1 MKWNTVSHFS
11 LLNHSLLKHLL
22 SSDFSTSQKIL
33 FTMRDL
39 QYGGQSQCES
49 LTLWDAEREKL
60 AATKSLQAEETWEA
74 WCSKF
79 RCNSVTVT
87 PHYSGV
93 TVVTVLQC
101 YSNTSLEKRRAAWE
115 GREINQ
121 KSLTG
126 DSSES
131 HTAPISFF
139 QGFVIL
145 TCLEL
150 YKVVLVSFVI

>member
-1 MKWNTVSHFS
+1 MEDNRNVIFYNIYYNYNNIIFCSPSATYNMDDNRNV
-11 LLNHSLLKHLL
+11 
-22 SSDFSTSQKIL
+22 
-33 FTMRDL
+33 R
-39 QYGGQSQCES
+39 
-49 LTLWDAEREKL
+49 LWDAEREKL

-101 YSNTSLEKRRAAWE
+101 YSNTSLEERRAAWE

-121 KSLTG
+121 KSPTG

-150 YKVVLVSFVI
+150 YKVVLVSFSHLSHWL